1 MINVRFTPGLR
12 VTFGKVRKGVDQEL
26 KAFGSDLL
34 DNLRKLTPIGQ
45 PNGGRARKG
54 WSKRETTNKVALQNR
69 VPYIERLEDN
79 YSNQT
84 KGRGILKPAI
94 RITKNN
100 RQRRRVR

>member
-34 DNLRKLTPIGQ
+34 DNLRKLTPV
-45 PNGGRARKG
+45 NGGRARRG

-79 YSNQT
+79 YSKQT
-84 KGRGILKPAI
+84 KGRCILKPAI

>member
-34 DNLRKLTPIGQ
+34 DNLRKLTPV
-45 PNGGRARKG
+45 NGGRARRG

-84 KGRGILKPAI
+84 KGRGILNPAI

>member
-12 VTFGKVRKGVDQEL
+12 VTFEKVRKGVDQEL

-34 DNLRKLTPIGQ
+34 DNLRKLTPV
-45 PNGGRARKG
+45 NGGRARRG

-79 YSNQT
+79 YSKQT